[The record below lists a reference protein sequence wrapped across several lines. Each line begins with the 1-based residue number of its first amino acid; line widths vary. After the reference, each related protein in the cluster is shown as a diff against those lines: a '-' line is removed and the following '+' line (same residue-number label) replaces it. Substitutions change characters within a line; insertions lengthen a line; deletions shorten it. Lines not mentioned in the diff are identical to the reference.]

1 MSTTGTKDFT
11 LKYKRYATPCMK
23 PRRDKGL
30 HINAQS
36 LSTTGQHNGHVK
48 HKQMA
53 WSKAYENR
61 KRANIYHSD
70 MENERVQ
77 RYRRIM
83 STMFNDGVI
92 NMGRVLVLFAF
103 MSQMGQ
109 HYSMHGSFG
118 TFTMLF

>member
-1 MSTTGTKDFT
+1 
-11 LKYKRYATPCMK
+11 
-23 PRRDKGL
+23 
-30 HINAQS
+30 
-36 LSTTGQHNGHVK
+36 
-48 HKQMA
+48 MA

-70 MENERVQ
+70 MENDRVQ
-77 RYRRIM
+77 RYRRIV

-118 TFTMLF
+118 TFTMLFGKGKNTNTSIDRSYTNENIGK